1 MRIRR
6 WNLSPNRTWA
16 CSLPP
21 SLPPPPSSLLP
32 TPSFLL
38 PPPSL
43 IHLIYTGGTLG
54 MVRRP
59 DGALEPAGIGGVL
72 EHVPELRRVAACDHF
87 TLEPPRDSVDLGP
100 ADWLALA
107 QHIDR
112 NDDGYDGFV
121 ILHGTDTMVYTAAA
135 LSFLLE
141 GLRKPVI
148 LTGAQAPVGDVRTD
162 ARNNLIT
169 AVELAA
175 SGHPQTAEVGIFFG
189 HRLLRGNRAVKTS
202 ISAFDAFTSPDCPPL
217 AQVGTSITFPPV
229 PPLPS
234 RPARLCTHR
243 RLEPGV
249 ALVKLFPGLSPD
261 LLGHLIDAPI
271 RGLVLETFGSGNIPA
286 TPGLAEVLG
295 EAIAGRDLLVV
306 AITQQMQ
313 GSVHL
318 ETYAAGRRLLDA
330 GVVSGYDMRP
340 HTALVKLMFLLG
352 QDLEQAE
359 RRRLLTANLRG
370 ELTETGSHL

>member
-1 MRIRR
+1 M
-6 WNLSPNRTWA
+6 
-16 CSLPP
+16 
-21 SLPPPPSSLLP
+21 
-32 TPSFLL
+32 
-38 PPPSL
+38 

-59 DGALEPAGIGGVL
+59 DGALEPAGIAGVL
-72 EHVPELRRVAACDHF
+72 DYVPELRRVAQCDHF
-87 TLEPPRDSVDLGP
+87 SLEPPRDSVDLGP

-107 QHIDR
+107 QHIGR
-112 NDDGYDGFV
+112 RYDDYDGFV

-148 LTGAQAPVGDVRTD
+148 LTGAQVPMGDVRTD

-175 SGHPQTAEVGIFFG
+175 SGQPQVAEVGIYFG
-189 HRLLRGNRAVKTS
+189 NHLLRGNRAVKTS

-217 AQVGTSITFPPV
+217 AQVGTAIAFPPG
-229 PPLPS
+229 PRLPS
-234 RPARLCTHR
+234 GPDHLIVHN
-243 RLEPGV
+243 RLEASV
-249 ALVKLFPGLSPD
+249 ALVKLFPGLSAS
-261 LLGHLIDAPI
+261 LLRHLIDAPL

-286 TPGLAEVLG
+286 TPGLVEALAEAV
-295 EAIAGRDLLVV
+295 AARDLLVV
-306 AITQQMQ
+306 AITQQTQ
-313 GSVHL
+313 GTVHL

-330 GVVSGYDMRP
+330 GVVSGCDMRP

-352 QDLEQAE
+352 QEMEQTT
-359 RRRLLTANLRG
+359 RRRLLTTNLRG
-370 ELTETGSHL
+370 ELTKHESHL